1 VANIRDCRRRQLP
14 RAEQRLLRAPRREIQ
29 EKKDHERHRD
39 EDADESTNS
48 PRKEHG
54 KCAAAS
60 HVRRPARPI
69 PARAGRRI
77 ALLIS
82 A

>member
-1 VANIRDCRRRQLP
+1 VTNIRDCRRRELSG
-14 RAEQRLLRAPRREIQ
+14 AEQRLLCAARREIQ
-29 EKKDHERHRD
+29 EEKDHEGHRD
-39 EDADESTNS
+39 EHADESTHS